1 MYFSIQNSVGV
12 KEIAYATLKSD
23 NADLTG
29 LSLSSGTLSPAFDA
43 ATTAYTA
50 SVDNSVTDV
59 MATESTNPGANA
71 VVTGGS
77 SLSVGT
83 NTVHITVTA
92 ADGTTTKTYTVTVNR
107 AASDNADLAG
117 LSLSSG
123 TLSPTFDAATTA
135 YTASV
140 DNSVTDVM
148 ATESTNPG
156 ANAVVT
162 GGSNLSVG
170 TNTVH
175 ITVTAA
181 DGTTTKTYTVTVNRA
196 APAPTPPVVLSPVVC
211 TINGVGETAVP
222 PNYDLAGGLCV
233 QKTPVPNASEPAP
246 ATADSSGTVDAS
258 VQSPAGAA
266 EVVTTSW
273 GPGTFTTPATVTLTP
288 ESQNTPVAGGFTVG
302 DTTIQ
307 LTVTDGSGTKVTSFL
322 KPIIIHIP
330 AGAVSGVPAY
340 SEDGITWV
348 LIPELSTPSLP
359 DGQPDGYY
367 LNADGSVDIYTRHAT
382 LFGLL
387 KDTQAPTA
395 PTLKARVSG
404 NKLYLLLKGA
414 KDNVRVAGYQ
424 VLFNGHRLKTTLHG
438 YLVLPARAGRFQ
450 VTATDTAGN
459 KSKPSAAVKVVR
471 HKRGFDIVKS

>member
-1 MYFSIQNSVGV
+1 MYYDGTDGSHEDTGLAYSTDGLNWSAYTGNPVLSGSSVGAWDCYSSVYGTVYRDSAGFHYFYSGKGQDDGSGNCIASSNFDGIGYASSTGGETWVKDLSPIFTISDGEQRIYTPAVINDGSGILRMYFSIQNSVGV

-23 NADLTG
+23 NADLAG
-29 LSLSSGTLSPAFDA
+29 LSLSSGTLSPAFDP

-59 MATESTNPGANA
+59 TATESTNPGANA
-71 VVTGGS
+71 
-77 SLSVGT
+77 
-83 NTVHITVTA
+83 
-92 ADGTTTKTYTVTVNR
+92 
-107 AASDNADLAG
+107 
-117 LSLSSG
+117 
-123 TLSPTFDAATTA
+123 
-135 YTASV
+135 
-140 DNSVTDVM
+140 
-148 ATESTNPG
+148 
-156 ANAVVT
+156 
-162 GGSNLSVG
+162 
-170 TNTVH
+170 
-175 ITVTAA
+175 
-181 DGTTTKTYTVTVNRA
+181 
-196 APAPTPPVVLSPVVC
+196 AP
-211 TINGVGETAVP
+211 
-222 PNYDLAGGLCV
+222 
-233 QKTPVPNASEPAP
+233 
-246 ATADSSGTVDAS
+246 DSSGTVDAS

-273 GPGTFTTPATVTLTP
+273 GPGTFTTPVTVTLTP

-348 LIPELSTPSLP
+348 LIPELATPSLP

-450 VTATDTAGN
+450 VTAIDTAGN

-471 HKRGFDIVKS
+471 RKRGFDIVKS

>member
-1 MYFSIQNSVGV
+1 MVS
-12 KEIAYATLKSD
+12 
-23 NADLTG
+23 
-29 LSLSSGTLSPAFDA
+29 
-43 ATTAYTA
+43 
-50 SVDNSVTDV
+50 
-59 MATESTNPGANA
+59 
-71 VVTGGS
+71 GGS

-83 NTVHITVTA
+83 NTV
-92 ADGTTTKTYTVTVNR
+92 
-107 AASDNADLAG
+107 
-117 LSLSSG
+117 
-123 TLSPTFDAATTA
+123 
-135 YTASV
+135 SV
-140 DNSVTDVM
+140 
-148 ATESTNPG
+148 
-156 ANAVVT
+156 
-162 GGSNLSVG
+162 
-170 TNTVH
+170 
-175 ITVTAA
+175 TVTAA

-211 TINGVGETAVP
+211 TINGVDETAVP

-246 ATADSSGTVDAS
+246 ATPDSSGTVDAS

-330 AGAVSGVPAY
+330 AGAGSGVPAY

-404 NKLYLLLKGA
+404 NKVYLLLKGA